1 MKEKEVKGGGD
12 ERETKMADEERRKK
26 EKDRNTNVGIQT
38 LTSQLHSVFHHGRA
52 IARLNSARETVISVA
67 ANACDA
73 RSHLCRHGNAIQVD
87 GQAGDAPGA
96 RRVMHRRFRL
106 IAAQDLNLGLRGGT
120 APDGNINAVVYRGEE
135 AFWVGLA
142 LPVERY

>member
-1 MKEKEVKGGGD
+1 M
-12 ERETKMADEERRKK
+12 
-26 EKDRNTNVGIQT
+26 
-38 LTSQLHSVFHHGRA
+38 
-52 IARLNSARETVISVA
+52 A

-73 RSHLCRHGNAIQVD
+73 RGHLCRHGNAIQVD

-96 RRVMHRRFRL
+96 RRAMHRGFSL
-106 IAAQDLNLGLRGGT
+106 VAAQNLNLGLRGG
-120 APDGNINAVVYRGEE
+120 AAADGNVDAIVYRGEE